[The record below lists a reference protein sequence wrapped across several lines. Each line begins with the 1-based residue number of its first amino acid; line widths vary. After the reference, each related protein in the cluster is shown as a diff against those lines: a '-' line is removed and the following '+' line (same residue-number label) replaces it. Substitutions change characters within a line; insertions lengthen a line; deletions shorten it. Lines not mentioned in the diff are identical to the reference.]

1 MERKNK
7 GIALII
13 SGPSGAGKG
22 TLVKMLIKEFPN
34 IQFSISYTTRKPRE
48 GEIDGVDYVFISKKE
63 FKKLIEKDM
72 FAEWAK
78 VHGNYYGTPRKEIEE
93 KLNKGFDVV
102 FDIDVQGAKNL
113 KQNLRQGVFV
123 FILPPSIDELKR
135 RLIKRGSDDPKTIE
149 IRLKNAQKEMEAIDE
164 FEYVILNDDL
174 NKAYDYLRCIYLS
187 TKCKVRR

>member
-1 MERKNK
+1 MENK

-22 TLVKMLIKEFPN
+22 TLVKMLIEEFPN

-48 GEIDGVDYVFISKKE
+48 GEIDGIDYVFISKEE
-63 FKKLIEKDM
+63 FKKLIKEDM
-72 FAEWAK
+72 FAEWAN

-102 FDIDVQGAKNL
+102 FDVDVQGAKSL
-113 KQNLRQGVFV
+113 KQSLRQGVFV

-135 RLIKRGSDDPKTIE
+135 RLVRRGGDDPTTIE

-174 NKAYDYLRCIYLS
+174 NKAYDNLRCIYLS
-187 TKCKVRR
+187 AKCRVRR

>member
-1 MERKNK
+1 MENK

-22 TLVKMLIKEFPN
+22 TLVKMLIEEFPN

-48 GEIDGVDYVFISKKE
+48 GEIDGIDYVFISKEE
-63 FKKLIEKDM
+63 FKKLIKEDM
-72 FAEWAK
+72 FAEWAN

-102 FDIDVQGAKNL
+102 FDVDVQGAKSL
-113 KQNLRQGVFV
+113 KQSLRQGVFV
-123 FILPPSIDELKR
+123 FILPPSIEELKR

-174 NKAYDYLRCIYLS
+174 NKAYDNLRCIYLS
-187 TKCKVRR
+187 AKCRVRR

>member
-1 MERKNK
+1 MEMKNK

-22 TLVKMLIKEFPN
+22 TLVKMLIEEFPN

-48 GEIDGVDYVFISKKE
+48 GEIDGRDYVFITKE
-63 FKKLIEKDM
+63 EFEKLIEKNM
-72 FAEWAK
+72 FAEWAS

-93 KLNKGFDVV
+93 KLNKGLDVV

-113 KQNLRQGVFV
+113 KQSLRQGVFV
-123 FILPPSIDELKR
+123 FILPPSIEELKR
-135 RLIKRGSDDPKTIE
+135 RLVKRGSDDPKTIE

-174 NKAYDYLRCIYLS
+174 NKAYDSLRCIYLS
-187 TKCKVRR
+187 AKCKVRR

>member
-1 MERKNK
+1 MENK

-22 TLVKMLIKEFPN
+22 TLVKMLIEEFPN

-48 GEIDGVDYVFISKKE
+48 GEIDGIDYVFISKEE
-63 FKKLIEKDM
+63 FKKLIKEDM
-72 FAEWAK
+72 FAEWAN

-102 FDIDVQGAKNL
+102 FDVDVQGAKSL
-113 KQNLRQGVFV
+113 KQSLRQGVFV

-135 RLIKRGSDDPKTIE
+135 RLVRRGGDDPKTIE

-174 NKAYDYLRCIYLS
+174 NKAYDNLRCIYLS
-187 TKCKVRR
+187 AKCRVRR

>member
-1 MERKNK
+1 MENK

-22 TLVKMLIKEFPN
+22 TLVKMLIEEFPN

-48 GEIDGVDYVFISKKE
+48 GEIDGIDYVFISKEE

-72 FAEWAK
+72 FAEWAN

-123 FILPPSIDELKR
+123 FILPPSIEELKR

-149 IRLKNAQKEMEAIDE
+149 IRLKNAQKEMESIDE

-174 NKAYDYLRCIYLS
+174 NKAYDKLRCIYLS
-187 TKCKVRR
+187 AKCKVRR